1 MAAGLLN
8 HALQRGSEGVAATRI
23 APALGEKWEHRL
35 KHLRPPRS
43 GGVVVEGDHAHGG
56 ALRAGAR
63 ESPQTRGGTKSTDG
77 GWETV
82 ASLGGAHPAADSPG
96 EDRPL
101 DAAD

>member
-8 HALQRGSEGVAATRI
+8 HALQRGSEGVAAAGI
-23 APALGEKWEHRL
+23 APALGEKWEHGLEHFR
-35 KHLRPPRS
+35 RERR

-63 ESPQTRGGTKSTDG
+63 ESPQTRGGTNSNDG

-82 ASLGGAHPAADSPG
+82 ASLGGTRRGGFPGRRSPA
-96 EDRPL
+96 
-101 DAAD
+101 